1 MRPGSLLCSRNARP
15 QKALVGRAQS
25 DTTKPPSMKRE
36 AADSEIV
43 GRAQLEAT
51 LTTLLG
57 NKGSELE
64 GAL

>member
-1 MRPGSLLCSRNARP
+1 
-15 QKALVGRAQS
+15 
-25 DTTKPPSMKRE
+25 MKMG
-36 AADSEIV
+36 AADSEFV
-43 GRAQLEAT
+43 GRVQLEAT

>member
-1 MRPGSLLCSRNARP
+1 
-15 QKALVGRAQS
+15 
-25 DTTKPPSMKRE
+25 MKRE

-64 GAL
+64 GALG